1 VELVSVVE
9 HRINLTK
16 EGKEMVKDS
25 EWRME
30 IVRSDDV
37 LFWKL
42 LFVVD
47 GKEYP
52 VVSDQS
58 LTVSDM
64 FFDAGKELEN
74 MLPEIFA

>member
-1 VELVSVVE
+1 M
-9 HRINLTK
+9 R
-16 EGKEMVKDS
+16 KDS

-30 IVRSDDV
+30 IVRDDDV

-64 FFDAGKELEN
+64 FFDARVELER
-74 MLPEIFA
+74 MLPEMFA